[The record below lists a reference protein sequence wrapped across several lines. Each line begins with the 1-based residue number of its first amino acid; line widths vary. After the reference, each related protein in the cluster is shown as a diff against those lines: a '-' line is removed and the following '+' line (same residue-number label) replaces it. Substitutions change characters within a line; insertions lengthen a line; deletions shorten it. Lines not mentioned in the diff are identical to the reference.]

1 MRFILSTGSLYN
13 YSIDRVFA
21 LAAEAGFDGIEMMVD
36 HRWDTRQSDY
46 VRQLM
51 DSHALAIPALHSPF
65 SRNCQ
70 GWGETEFGAIGRTA
84 ELADEL
90 GAQVVVHHLPTRF
103 GYAFL
108 QAAGRSLLLPNPF
121 DTGHQ
126 YAGSSRVMAHREFM
140 LSSRPVLMSSCA
152 SKTCQPSGLW
162 ACASTLPAGTPKS
175 RATLGDITRF
185 PHITLDTTHLGTWGL
200 DPVEAYSS
208 WGQRVK
214 HVHLSNY
221 DGSEHCRPEDG
232 KLRLD
237 ALLARMAAD
246 GYGYSI
252 SLELHPGALEAGAPD
267 RRVVE
272 LLRGSLHYCLQA
284 VGQGESSA

>member
-13 YSIDRVFA
+13 YSIDRVFT

-46 VRQLM
+46 LRQLM
-51 DSHALAIPALHSPF
+51 DSHGLGIPALHSPF

-126 YAGSSRVMAHREFM
+126 YADWLTESYAE
-140 LSSRPVLMSSCA
+140 L
-152 SKTCQPSGLW
+152 Q
-162 ACASTLPAGTPKS
+162 ASTDVLLCIENLPAQRFMGVRVNPARWNPKS

>member
-46 VRQLM
+46 LRQLM

-70 GWGETEFGAIGRTA
+70 GWGETEFGAIVRTA

-126 YAGSSRVMAHREFM
+126 YADWLTESYAE
-140 LSSRPVLMSSCA
+140 L
-152 SKTCQPSGLW
+152 Q
-162 ACASTLPAGTPKS
+162 ASTDVLLCIENLPAQRFMGVRVNPARWNPKS

-185 PHITLDTTHLGTWGL
+185 PQYHLGY
-200 DPVEAYSS
+200 DPSGNLGAGPWSRHTAALGAKGEACAS
-208 WGQRVK
+208 QQ
-214 HVHLSNY
+214 L
-221 DGSEHCRPEDG
+221 
-232 KLRLD
+232 
-237 ALLARMAAD
+237 
-246 GYGYSI
+246 
-252 SLELHPGALEAGAPD
+252 
-267 RRVVE
+267 
-272 LLRGSLHYCLQA
+272 
-284 VGQGESSA
+284 